1 MTYGNAR
8 KRGEKMFNEKQFK
21 KKLIDSDLTL
31 KEIAQAIGIS
41 ETTLYRKIRGITDFS
56 RNEMSIIKST
66 LNLDTDEF
74 EQIFFA

>member
-1 MTYGNAR
+1 
-8 KRGEKMFNEKQFK
+8 MFNEKQFK

-31 KEIAQAIGIS
+31 KEIAQAVGIS

-56 RNEMSIIKST
+56 RNEMSIIKSK
-66 LNLDTDEF
+66 LNLDTEEF

>member
-1 MTYGNAR
+1 
-8 KRGEKMFNEKQFK
+8 MFNEKQFK